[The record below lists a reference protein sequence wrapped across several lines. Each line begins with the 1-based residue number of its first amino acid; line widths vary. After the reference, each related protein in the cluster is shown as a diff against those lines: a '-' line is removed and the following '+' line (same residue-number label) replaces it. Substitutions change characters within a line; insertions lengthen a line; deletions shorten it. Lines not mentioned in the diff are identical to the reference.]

1 MSYSHLDPGREL
13 EICGHLY
20 SNQMDL
26 SELVQLTP
34 AELSEREDASVE
46 QEKAI
51 YAKMLEIEK
60 EWVQQAAQTLALWK
74 ARQYQRTPPARHT
87 SNKWETGQYDW
98 HERSNMVYKF
108 TWHVYENSS
117 WSRAEQK
124 SIVHSYDLSWYLT
137 YNTPREP
144 DYTGPG
150 RQIAGQE
157 RKRFTD
163 KASLDKYL
171 QGRVKAYDHLFTEI
185 SPPIPAEEKRR
196 FCVNGVL
203 LPGYTVEITMDQAV
217 SDLLAMVE
225 DDDLAALAQ
234 DDSPKAP
241 VLENRK
247 EAPAKRP
254 THSKLHKRKC
264 APTR

>member
-26 SELVQLTP
+26 SELVQLPP
-34 AELSEREDASVE
+34 AELRKREEASVE

-60 EWVQQAAQTLALWK
+60 EWVQQAAQTLALRK

-117 WSRAEQK
+117 WSRTEQK

-203 LPGYTVEITMDQAV
+203 LPGYTVEVTMDQAV

-225 DDDLAALAQ
+225 DDDLAVLAQ
-234 DDSPKAP
+234 DTPPEAP
-241 VLENRK
+241 VPQGRK
-247 EAPAKRP
+247 EAPVKKP

-264 APTR
+264 APPR

>member
-1 MSYSHLDPGREL
+1 
-13 EICGHLY
+13 
-20 SNQMDL
+20 
-26 SELVQLTP
+26 
-34 AELSEREDASVE
+34 
-46 QEKAI
+46 
-51 YAKMLEIEK
+51 
-60 EWVQQAAQTLALWK
+60 
-74 ARQYQRTPPARHT
+74 
-87 SNKWETGQYDW
+87 
-98 HERSNMVYKF
+98 MVYKF

-124 SIVHSYDLSWYLT
+124 AIVHSYDLSWYLT

-144 DYTGPG
+144 DYTGSG

-157 RKRFTD
+157 RKHFAEKSEMER
-163 KASLDKYL
+163 YL
-171 QGRVKAYDHLFTEI
+171 QGRIKAYAHLFTEI

-234 DDSPKAP
+234 DTPPKTP
-241 VLENRK
+241 VPENRK
-247 EAPAKRP
+247 DAPAKKPPR
-254 THSKLHKRKC
+254 SKLHKRKC
-264 APTR
+264 VPTR

>member
-1 MSYSHLDPGREL
+1 MSYSHLVPGREL

-26 SELVQLTP
+26 SELVQLPP
-34 AELSEREDASVE
+34 AELCKREEASVE

-60 EWVQQAAQTLALWK
+60 EWVQQAIQTLAFRK
-74 ARQYQRTPPARHT
+74 AQQYLKVPPTLHT
-87 SNKWETGQYDW
+87 SNKWVKGEYDW
-98 HERSNMVYKF
+98 HEISNMVYKF

-157 RKRFTD
+157 RKHFAEKSEMER
-163 KASLDKYL
+163 YL
-171 QGRVKAYDHLFTEI
+171 QGRIKAYAHLFTEI

-217 SDLLAMVE
+217 SDLLALAE

-234 DDSPKAP
+234 DTPPEAP
-241 VLENRK
+241 VLQGCK
-247 EAPAKRP
+247 EAPAKKSS
-254 THSKLHKRKC
+254 HSKLHKRKC